1 MTQQGSGNKDAFM
14 GSAMQFMQAG
24 QDMAKQFIEFIGQAG
39 NPGAGTPPPVDPQAM
54 TALQKQFMDC
64 LLYTSPSPRD

>member
-24 QDMAKQFIEFIGQAG
+24 QDMAQQFMEFIGKAG
-39 NPGAGTPPPVDPQAM
+39 NPAAATPPPADPQAQQN
-54 TALQKQFMDC
+54 L
-64 LLYTSPSPRD
+64 

>member
-24 QDMAKQFIEFIGQAG
+24 QDMAKQFMDFIGQAG
-39 NPGAGTPPPVDPQAM
+39 NPTAATPPPADPQAM
-54 TALQKQFMDC
+54 TALQ
-64 LLYTSPSPRD
+64 